1 MSREEAINYLNNSMA
16 IGEDDD
22 SRYHNEVLEFTIKA
36 LEQESCEDAIS
47 RQALIERINNAEE
60 NFKSDNMESISSGDE
75 DAFVDGVLSG
85 VFSIRQMVMQAQSVK
100 PTRIE
105 QEHILDKIK
114 DEIVEEKEYAYAD
127 FERYNEDLGQ
137 DLEDDFRY
145 GMERC
150 IEIIDKYKVESEVR
164 LWQI

>member
-1 MSREEAINYLNNSMA
+1 MTRDEAINYLNNSMA

-36 LEQESCEDAIS
+36 L
-47 RQALIERINNAEE
+47 
-60 NFKSDNMESISSGDE
+60 
-75 DAFVDGVLSG
+75 
-85 VFSIRQMVMQAQSVK
+85 
-100 PTRIE
+100 E

-150 IEIIDKYKVESEVR
+150 IEIIDKYKVESEV
-164 LWQI
+164 